1 MRLKVFWEANNLGEK
16 NEKNLSEIGERIS
29 VKVCF
34 IFLYDR
40 FKLGVLNLSIILLVK
55 LPRLASFFFQ

>member
-16 NEKNLSEIGERIS
+16 KEKNLSEIGERIP
-29 VKVCF
+29 VKVYF

-40 FKLGVLNLSIILLVK
+40 FKLGVLNLWIILLVK